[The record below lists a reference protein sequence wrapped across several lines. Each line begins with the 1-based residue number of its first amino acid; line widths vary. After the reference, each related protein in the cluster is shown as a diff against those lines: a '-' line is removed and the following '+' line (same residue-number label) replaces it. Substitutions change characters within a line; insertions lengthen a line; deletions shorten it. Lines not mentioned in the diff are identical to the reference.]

1 MMNWKKNEEITIVI
15 DDLGNNGEGIGHVDG
30 YTLFV
35 KGALPGEKVRVRI
48 MKQKKNYGYARLLQI
63 VTPSPDR
70 QNPLCPALPACG
82 GCTLQHLSYGKQ
94 LAYKEKKVLD
104 CLERIGG
111 LDLSGAEWL
120 PVLGM
125 EEPWHYRNKAQFP
138 VRGDKSSR
146 PVTGFFA
153 GHSHHLVP
161 VDACCI
167 QHPVINEVVEYIL
180 AFMRDF
186 HIPAYEEER
195 HTGLVRHIYVRRGHH
210 TGQIMVCLVVNGSSL
225 PYAEELTARLRKIG
239 GMTSIC
245 LNINKKR
252 TNVILGPQMLPLWGP
267 LYIEDSIGEIRF
279 RISPQSFY
287 QVNPVQTERLYETAL
302 SFAELKGNETVWD
315 LYCGIGTIS
324 LLFARE
330 LERKGEDAADTPV
343 GKVCGVEIVPEAVE
357 NAKEN
362 ARINGIAN
370 AAFYCGAAETVVPEL
385 VSQRKEK
392 VDVVVLDPPRKGCD
406 AALLDTVVQM
416 APERIVYV
424 SCDPATLAR
433 DVKALGEKGYEVK
446 KVRACDMFPQWGHVE
461 TVCLLS
467 KLHADH
473 HIEVEL
479 QMDELDLTAA
489 ESKATYEEIKDYVLE
504 HSGLK
509 VSSLYVAQI
518 KRKCGIIERE
528 NYNKPELEDVKQ
540 PQCPPEKEEAIIE
553 SLRYFKM
560 I

>member
-111 LDLSGAEWL
+111 LDLSEAEWL

-138 VRGDKSSR
+138 VRGDKSGR

-153 GHSHHLVP
+153 SHSHHLVP
-161 VDACCI
+161 VDACRI
-167 QHPVINEVVEYIL
+167 QHPAINEVVEHIL

-186 HIPAYEEER
+186 HIPAYEEEG

-267 LYIEDSIGEIRF
+267 LYIEDSIGEVRF

-446 KVRACDMFPQWGHVE
+446 KVRACDMFPQGGHVE
-461 TVCLLS
+461 CVVLMS
-467 KLHADH
+467 K
-473 HIEVEL
+473 V
-479 QMDELDLTAA
+479 Q
-489 ESKATYEEIKDYVLE
+489 K
-504 HSGLK
+504 
-509 VSSLYVAQI
+509 
-518 KRKCGIIERE
+518 
-528 NYNKPELEDVKQ
+528 
-540 PQCPPEKEEAIIE
+540 
-553 SLRYFKM
+553 
-560 I
+560 